1 MSALRNVRA
10 YVHGRGIIRA
20 DIEYENGIIT
30 AVNEV
35 ADSGVSSIPDDAIVL
50 PGFIDQHTHGLRG
63 VESMDTEEG
72 VLDAIGAALA
82 EEGTT
87 AFLATTMTQ
96 DKDAI
101 IRALERARD
110 YARAGS
116 FSGAEMIGIHLEGP
130 FISPKFV
137 GAQNPD
143 YVQKPEIERFEE
155 YQRAA
160 GGIIRIVSLAPE
172 EAGGVEL
179 VAHLAQ
185 NGVCPSAGHT
195 AAGYDDMMR
204 AVEAG
209 MTCVTHTYNGQSG
222 VHHREVG
229 VAGTAMLCDELYT
242 ELICDT
248 VHVSVPALQLMIR
261 NKPAD
266 RVILITDSIRPKGLP
281 DGEFDCSGLKV
292 FLKNG
297 EARLA
302 SGVLAGSSLRMNYA
316 LRNLVEKVGV
326 PFETAVDFATVNP
339 ATHLGVENERGSI
352 AVGKRADFVVLNN
365 AFEVL
370 STVVGGRTVYQKA

>member
-1 MSALRNVRA
+1 MSTLKNVRT
-10 YVHGRGIIRA
+10 YVLGRGIVRA
-20 DIEYENGIIT
+20 DIEYENGRIT
-30 AVNEV
+30 AINEV
-35 ADSGVSSIPDDAIVL
+35 TDDGVSSCAADAIVV
-50 PGFIDQHTHGLRG
+50 PGFIDQHTHGLHG
-63 VESMDTEEG
+63 VEAMDTEDG
-72 VLDAIGAALA
+72 VLDTIGRALA

-96 DKDAI
+96 SREEIVK
-101 IRALERARD
+101 ALEIARE
-110 YARAGS
+110 YVQAGE
-116 FSGAEMIGIHLEGP
+116 FSGAEMLGVHLEGP

-143 YVQKPEIERFEE
+143 YVQAPEVERFEE

-160 GGIIRIVSLAPE
+160 GGIIRIVSMAPE
-172 EAGGVEL
+172 VTGAEKL
-179 VAHLAQ
+179 VAHLAA

-195 AAGYDDMMR
+195 AAGYEDMMR
-204 AVEAG
+204 AVDAG
-209 MTCVTHTYNGQSG
+209 MTCVTHTYNAQSG

-248 VHVSVPALQLMIR
+248 VHVSVPALKLMIR

-281 DGEFDCSGLKV
+281 DGEFDCGGLHV

-326 PFETAVDFATVNP
+326 PFETAVDFATINP
-339 ATHLGVENERGSI
+339 ATHLGIAEDRGSI
-352 AVGKRADFVVLNN
+352 AVGKRADLVVLDGN
-365 AFEVL
+365 FEVL
-370 STVVGGRTVYQKA
+370 ATIVGGKTVYQKA